1 MREKIVID
9 YANKDLRK
17 EDVFHSS
24 GYAQAQSGDGL
35 GAAGGEGASFAA
47 RQAIEEQRKYIQGYR
62 NAKIV
67 NSFYGLQRAKAWK
80 PKSAGSGEMA
90 SAGGTAGTGRY
101 STEGGRYASEGD
113 GGHTASKA
121 YNEDL
126 GRNRRSVGSPV
137 DGSMTRARAI
147 ASGPKSAMRAPISLR
162 GR

>member
-9 YANKDLRK
+9 YANKDLKK

-24 GYAQAQSGDGL
+24 GYAQAQSGDSL

-47 RQAIEEQRKYIQGYR
+47 RQAMEEQRKYIQGYR

-80 PKSAGSGEMA
+80 PKSASGQATGSN
-90 SAGGTAGTGRY
+90 RY
-101 STEGGRYASEGD
+101 STEGGRYASEGE
-113 GGHTASKA
+113 GGNRASAA
-121 YNEDL
+121 YA
-126 GRNRRSVGSPV
+126 GTGGNRHSVGNPV
-137 DGSMTRARAI
+137 DQSMTRARAV

-162 GR
+162 HR